1 MKGPI
6 TAGGTRHSFLDG
18 VQEVDLRFTSPI
30 NFRNKTSRKALSIPF
45 LLFINTLCQ
54 QNWLSE
60 SRVEDG
66 KRFYLLIG
74 SS

>member
-6 TAGGTRHSFLDG
+6 TARGTRQSFLDG
-18 VQEVDLRFTSPI
+18 VQEVELRFTSPI
-30 NFRNKTSRKALSIPF
+30 NFRNKTGRKALSIPF
-45 LLFINTLCQ
+45 LLFINTLCH